1 MCGEQCG
8 RSVVGTDNWRCRAM
22 QTRRFIMRTFAA
34 VLAIAATA
42 LTGCAGSGGDKAGGA
57 KNADPHVLT
66 MAVQTGVPDQMSVFA
81 EEVRRLSEGT
91 LEITFDENWRL
102 GEALYEAGTL
112 EDVKAGKVDMAWVG
126 ARAFDTVGIK
136 SFQSLLAPLLIDS
149 YDLEAKVFEEGIPDD
164 MLEVVAEL
172 DLVGIGVLPGPMR
185 KVLGVSRPF
194 VEVAD
199 FYEQVI
205 GIQDSAVA
213 KQTLGAIGAVT
224 KAVPAKA
231 PLGGL
236 DGYEQQLAS
245 IAGNSYDASAKYVT
259 SNLNL
264 WPRPL
269 VIVMGNDAYESL
281 TEAQRS
287 VLRDAAEAAI
297 PKALEASRAEDEEAV
312 AMLCKR
318 GMSFATASAS
328 NLAKLRAAFEPV
340 YSQLTSDPDTRSY
353 VDAIE
358 SIKQEIAASP
368 EAPGCA
374 SVQGVPA
381 SAGIPDGIYETTVTR
396 ADYARWGV
404 EVQNTGVF
412 TLEFTDGRVI
422 SRAPSG
428 GVGFDAPYT
437 LFRDKFEAGGDPDT
451 LRARWTFDGR
461 KLEFKDFAA
470 CTGSPCVSTGEFDY
484 HVVFASH
491 PWVLRRAKRAP
502 IDGTYET
509 TITRAD
515 WVHAGVDGETTGV
528 FTLELTEGTVI
539 LREPS
544 GDVGFQAPYTLFRDK
559 FEAVG
564 DPDTLTAR
572 WSFDGTSLRFTNL
585 GVCGGS
591 GCAPSDEVTPYHVVW
606 ESHPWTRVD

>member
-1 MCGEQCG
+1 
-8 RSVVGTDNWRCRAM
+8 M
-22 QTRRFIMRTFAA
+22 QTRRFMMWKFAA
-34 VLAIAATA
+34 VLAASAAA
-42 LTGCAGSGGDKAGGA
+42 LTACSGSNGDKAGGA
-57 KNADPHVLT
+57 DKANPRVLT
-66 MAVQTGVPDQMSVFA
+66 MAAPSGGNEQMTVFA
-81 EEVRRLSEGT
+81 DEVRRLSEGT
-91 LEITFDENWRL
+91 LEIRFKNRWRL
-102 GEALYEAGTL
+102 GEPMYEAGTL
-112 EDVKAGKVDMAWVG
+112 EDVKAGKVDMAWIG
-126 ARAFDTVGIK
+126 ARAFDTVGVK
-136 SFQSLLAPLLIDS
+136 SFQALLAPLLVDS
-149 YDLEAKVFEEGIPDD
+149 YDLEAKVFEEGITEE
-164 MLEVVAEL
+164 MLEAVEEL

-194 VEVAD
+194 VGPAD
-199 FYEQVI
+199 FAGQVV

-213 KQTLGAIGAVT
+213 KQTLDAVGST
-224 KAVPAKA
+224 PKSVPAEA
-231 PLGGL
+231 PLVGL
-236 DGYEQQLAS
+236 DAYEQQLAS
-245 IAGNSYDASAKYVT
+245 IAGNSYDANAKYVT

-269 VIVMGNDAYESL
+269 VIVMGNEAYDSL
-281 TEAQRS
+281 TEEQQS

-312 AMLCKR
+312 AMLCRR

-328 NLAKLRAAFEPV
+328 DLAELRAAFDPV
-340 YSQLTSDPDTRSY
+340 YAHLRSDPETRSY

-358 SIKQEIAASP
+358 NIKQKIAASA

-374 SVQGVPA
+374 PVQGVPA
-381 SAGIPDGIYETTVTR
+381 SAGIPEGIYETAVTR

-412 TLEFTDGRVI
+412 TLEFKDGRLI

-437 LFRDKFEAGGDPDT
+437 LFRDRFEAVSDPDT
-451 LRARWTFDGR
+451 LTARWTFDGR

-484 HVVFASH
+484 HVVMASH
-491 PWVLRRAKRAP
+491 PWVLRRARRTP

-509 TITRAD
+509 TITRND
-515 WVHAGVDGETTGV
+515 WVQAGVDGETTGV
-528 FTLELTEGTVI
+528 FTLEFTEGTVI

-544 GDVGFQAPYTLFRDK
+544 REVGFEAPYTLFRDK

-572 WSFDGTSLRFTNL
+572 WSFDGTNLRFREL

-591 GCAPSDEVTPYHVVW
+591 ACAPSGEVTPYHVVW

>member
-1 MCGEQCG
+1 
-8 RSVVGTDNWRCRAM
+8 M
-22 QTRRFIMRTFAA
+22 QTRQFIIWTFAA

-42 LTGCAGSGGDKAGGA
+42 LTACGGSDGDKAGGA
-57 KNADPHVLT
+57 DKANPRMLT
-66 MAVQTGVPDQMSVFA
+66 MAAPSGGREQMTVFA
-81 EEVRRLSEGT
+81 DEVRRLSGGT
-91 LEITFDENWRL
+91 LEIRFKEKWRL
-102 GEALYEAGTL
+102 GEPLYEAGTL

-126 ARAFDTVGIK
+126 ARAFDTVGVK
-136 SFQSLLAPLLIDS
+136 SFQALVAPLLVDS
-149 YDLEAKVFEEGIPDD
+149 YALEAKVFEERIPDE
-164 MLEVVAEL
+164 MLEAVDEL

-194 VEVAD
+194 VEPAD
-199 FYEQVI
+199 FAGQVV

-213 KQTLGAIGAVT
+213 KQALDAVGAAP
-224 KAVPAKA
+224 KPVPAEA
-231 PLGGL
+231 PLVGL
-236 DGYEQQLAS
+236 DAYEQQLAS
-245 IAGNSYDASAKYVT
+245 IAGNSYDANAKYVT

-269 VIVMGNDAYESL
+269 VIVMGNEAYDSL
-281 TEAQRS
+281 TEEQQS

-312 AMLCKR
+312 EMLCRR
-318 GMSFATASAS
+318 GMSFAIASAS
-328 NLAKLRAAFEPV
+328 DLAELRAAFEPV
-340 YSQLTSDPDTRSY
+340 YAQLTSDPETRSY

-358 SIKQEIAASP
+358 TIKQEIAASA
-368 EAPGCA
+368 EAPSCA
-374 SVQGVPA
+374 SVQGEPA
-381 SAGIPDGIYETTVTR
+381 SAGIPEGIYEMTVTR

-404 EVQNTGVF
+404 EVQNTGVV
-412 TLEFTDGRVI
+412 TLEVTDGRVLL
-422 SRAPSG
+422 RFRNG
-428 GVGFDAPYT
+428 EVGFDAPYT
-437 LFRDKFEAGGDPDT
+437 IFRDRLEAVSDPDT
-451 LRARWTFDGR
+451 ITARWAFDGR

-484 HVVFASH
+484 HVVWASH
-491 PWVLRRAKRAP
+491 PWVLRRAKRTP

-509 TITRAD
+509 TITRDD
-515 WVHAGVDGETTGV
+515 WVQAGVDGETAGV
-528 FTLELTEGTVI
+528 FTLEFTEGTVI

-544 GDVGFQAPYTLFRDK
+544 GEVGFQAPYTLFRDK

-572 WSFDGTSLRFTNL
+572 WTIDGTRLRFSDL
-585 GVCGGS
+585 GVCGDS